1 MKILVNTS
9 NLVVGGGVQKAV
21 QFVRALATWG
31 QDHTWHVILSPQVAA
46 GLGRLP
52 DVPHATIE
60 TTGISPARPIAGR
73 LTKRRL
79 ALVERAFAPDVVFSV
94 SGPVYHR
101 FAAPHAM
108 GFAVGWLTHPSS
120 LAWQALP
127 SRYRRFLFRLRLS
140 WYAMWVRQAD
150 GWILQTHTAAQGM
163 TQRLDAAPSQL
174 HVVPNCCSDFYFD
187 AAREGA
193 APHPALAARP
203 QGEHRLLVFTSY
215 KPHKNLEIIPA
226 VAAELRRLDPATL
239 VRFVFTLPD
248 RWPWHRLQAKAAHLG
263 VADLLVNVGP
273 VPAYAGP
280 GLYAGCSAL
289 FMPTVLETFSAA
301 YPEAM
306 CMQRPIITSDLDF
319 ARDICADAA
328 AYFDPTAPR
337 VAADAVL
344 SVLEDPARAAEL
356 VARGRERLPCFGTG
370 EERFRATVSA
380 ILTIAR
386 DRQKGTR

>member
-1 MKILVNTS
+1 MKILVNAS

-31 QDHTWHVILSPQVAA
+31 QDHQWHAVISPQVEA
-46 GLGRLP
+46 GLGTIP
-52 DVPHATIE
+52 ETPHAVIE
-60 TTGISPARPIAGR
+60 TASVSPARLLAGR
-73 LTKRRL
+73 VTTGRIARI
-79 ALVERAFAPDVVFSV
+79 EREFAPDVVFSV
-94 SGPVYHR
+94 CGPVYQR
-101 FAAPHAM
+101 FRATHAM

-127 SRYRRFLFRLRLS
+127 SRYRSFLFRMRLA
-140 WYAMWVRQAD
+140 WYAAWVRQAD
-150 GWILQTHTAAQGM
+150 GWILETHTAAHGM

-193 APHPALAARP
+193 SPHPALAARP

-226 VAAELRRLDPATL
+226 VAAELRRLDPATP

-248 RWPWHRLQAKAAHLG
+248 RWPWHRLQARAGHLG

-280 GLYAGCSAL
+280 ELYAGCSAL

-319 ARDICADAA
+319 ARDICGDAA

-344 SVLEDPARAAEL
+344 RVLGDPARAAEL
-356 VARGRERLPCFGTG
+356 VARGRERLPSFGTG
-370 EERFRATVSA
+370 QERFQATLSA

-386 DRQKGTR
+386 DREKGTR